1 MFYIYLSASYN
12 KIFLHAVFGGKTLR
26 LWHKTSDRLFG
37 KLFFDHQIFP
47 VTRLGKGC
55 IFQKKKMDVVADRK
69 KLAFQ

>member
-1 MFYIYLSASYN
+1 MQYLAEKPLDCDTKLLIVYLASC
-12 KIFLHAVFGGKTLR
+12 
-26 LWHKTSDRLFG
+26 
-37 KLFFDHQIFP
+37 FFDHQIFP